1 MFRRIK
7 AKQQAAAKVS
17 PDNRLTAI
25 CGGCGEQYEYQCI
38 HVTPRKRRFCSDSC
52 YQRQRQGLGMHY
64 MQGPAERPCRG
75 CGSLFNPIWRR
86 RVWRAYCSKPCYQLR
101 KSRDAWA
108 RGEEQRKGRRRE
120 ARAARAADEIRAFQ
134 ESPPKCADCGC
145 DQAWEL
151 RRRMRCAACQKKH
164 NSASVMRSYYT
175 NPETRRKMLDAA
187 KRRSHRRR
195 AQGAGEDVSWR
206 EVMERDGWKCRRC
219 GVKTSEEHRM
229 GHPRKA
235 VLGHIY
241 ALSAGG
247 EHSYA
252 NVCCLCHSCNVADGV
267 NKVAIQYHLEVASHG

>member
-7 AKQQAAAKVS
+7 EKQQAAAKAS

-38 HVTPRKRRFCSDSC
+38 RTAPRSRRHCSDRCRSRVYQARWAHDWRQETSSCTVCGDEMPKYGGGRVRMFCSAAC
-52 YQRQRQGLGMHY
+52 K
-64 MQGPAERPCRG
+64 AEAHKE
-75 CGSLFNPIWRR
+75 N
-86 RVWRAYCSKPCYQLR
+86 A
-101 KSRDAWA
+101 A
-108 RGEEQRKGRRRE
+108 RRE
-120 ARAARAADEIRAFQ
+120 RERSREAKAVRAAEEIRAFQ
-134 ESPPKCADCGC
+134 ESPSKCADCGC
-145 DQAWEL
+145 DQTWEL
-151 RRRMRCAACQKKH
+151 RRRMRCEACQKKH
-164 NSASVMRSYYT
+164 ASATTMARYYSDEAFRQTMLDHARTRNHRMRDQAAGASV
-175 NPETRRKMLDAA
+175 D
-187 KRRSHRRR
+187 
-195 AQGAGEDVSWR
+195 WR

-219 GVKTSEEHRM
+219 GVKTSEGHRI

-247 EHSYA
+247 EHSYS